1 MSLTPPEREQLADY
15 QQMMGADAG
24 ALALALDRL
33 TDVMAMLGQHKVH
46 CRVEKG
52 PRAGEATLDL
62 VETLRTLQTAKAL
75 VQETMLR
82 LRNEDDKQS
91 PPGAASS

>member
-1 MSLTPPEREQLADY
+1 MSLTPAEREQLQDY

-24 ALALALDRL
+24 ALALALDTL

-46 CRVEKG
+46 CRLEKG

-62 VETLRTLQTAKAL
+62 VETLRTLQTAKML

-82 LRNEDDKQS
+82 LRDGPEKQS
-91 PPGAASS
+91 AGGRPSS

>member
-1 MSLTPPEREQLADY
+1 MSLTPADRQTLNDY
-15 QQMMGADAG
+15 RQMMGDDAG
-24 ALALALDRL
+24 SLALALDRL

-52 PRAGEATLDL
+52 PRAGEPPLNLA
-62 VETLRTLQTAKAL
+62 ETLQTLQDAKTL

-82 LRNEDDKQS
+82 LRS
-91 PPGAASS
+91 R

>member
-1 MSLTPPEREQLADY
+1 MSLTPSEREQLQDY
-15 QQMMGADAG
+15 QQLMGVDAG
-24 ALALALDRL
+24 TLALALDRL

-62 VETLRTLQTAKAL
+62 VETLRTLQQAKTL

-82 LRNEDDKQS
+82 LR
-91 PPGAASS
+91 G

>member
-1 MSLTPPEREQLADY
+1 MSLTSAQREQLQDY
-15 QQMMGADAG
+15 QQMMGPDAG
-24 ALALALDRL
+24 ALALALDQL

-52 PRAGEATLDL
+52 PRVGEATLDL
-62 VETLRTLQTAKAL
+62 VETLDTLQTAKTL

-82 LRNEDDKQS
+82 LRDGLS
-91 PPGAASS
+91 PEEK